1 MYTQAPFFTSFRS
14 ARFAPSARASWLW
27 LVPGV
32 ALILLALAIVL
43 WPELLA
49 YLVAGA
55 IMTAGVL
62 MTGWGWAMRQATRR
76 QMQSQP
82 QPVQYRVYPDHS
94 N

>member
-1 MYTQAPFFTSFRS
+1 VYTQAPFFASFRS
-14 ARFAPSARASWLW
+14 SRFAPPARASWL
-27 LVPGV
+27 LIVPGV
-32 ALILLALAIVL
+32 ALMLLALAIVL

-62 MTGWGWAMRQATRR
+62 LTGWGWAMRQATRR

-82 QPVQYRVYPDHS
+82 PPVQYRVYPD
-94 N
+94 NPN